1 MLPDYHSIYLNEVT
15 RLEAMGWKNWK
26 QNENKMYTPLERHS
40 GEISFPSEA
49 WNPNEDDCEAEGVWA
64 KLRASKIME
73 VIWEKD
79 LDLVWEIGSGNGLV
93 AIPLAQQNVTVIGVE
108 PIETG
113 AQSLA
118 NAGFATYLGT
128 LQELKLPN
136 SSINAIGLFDVLEH
150 IEKPGEIL
158 EEIKRVLGP
167 SGVLI
172 ITVPAHN
179 FLFSDF
185 DLSIGH
191 FRRYS
196 RSTLTKIL
204 EESGLTLESIEYFF
218 QSLVIPAFV
227 LRRIPYL
234 LGRRKSFSKI
244 KNTIDQQSRVM
255 QFMSYIIEIA
265 FKIENYFN
273 LPFGLSII
281 AVVRKSEL

>member
-1 MLPDYHSIYLNEVT
+1 MYFNEVN

-26 QNENKMYTPLERHS
+26 QNENKMFAPVERYS

-49 WNPNEDDCEAEGVWA
+49 WDPNQVNSEAEGVWA
-64 KLRASKIME
+64 QLRASKIIRIIQE
-73 VIWEKD
+73 RD
-79 LDLVWEIGSGNGLV
+79 LDLLWEVGAGNGTV
-93 AIPLAQQNVTVIGVE
+93 AIPLAQQRIPVIAIE
-108 PIETG
+108 PLETG

-118 NAGFATYLGT
+118 NEGFASYLGT
-128 LQELKLPN
+128 LQELNLPN
-136 SSINAIGLFDVLEH
+136 SSIKAIGLFDVLEH
-150 IEKPGEIL
+150 IENPGEIL
-158 EEIKRVLGP
+158 KEIKRVLLP

-196 RSTLTKIL
+196 RRTLTKTL
-204 EESGLTLESIEYFF
+204 EESGLTLDSVDYFF
-218 QSLVIPAFV
+218 QTLIIPAFI

-234 LGRRKSFSKI
+234 LGRRSSFSKI
-244 KNTIDQQSRVM
+244 KNTIDRQSRVM
-255 QFMSYIIEIA
+255 QIMNQIVKMA

-281 AVVRKSEL
+281 AVVRKSEN